1 VSHCDGGSQVQQA
14 SQDNTT
20 VQAVGPPVP
29 NDGGTPIVLP
39 PPATGRTSTSRP
51 STASS
56 PPPSTAANPPPSGV
70 TQVQVGCVAHCYGT
84 TTLDGSGLT
93 LAQIQQLLGEL
104 QAPSPPAATAAPGS
118 EQSVTQQAAAQSENG
133 DGNQSQVTSQSNG
146 TVQVVATPA
155 GAAGDGAT
163 GPAAVNQTAQGIA
176 QLQVGCIF
184 YCSGTQQTQQAQQSN
199 TTVQSVNSAGAGAGN
214 TVSTGIWQVQVGCLA
229 WCYDAVETQTATGTD
244 SAVVAVAPPP
254 DVPGSPAG
262 GAPAPAPPAQEPP
275 AASAPVHRPSATSP
289 STGAGTRGSGGAP
302 LRVLGAG
309 LGVGLRETVQPVLG
323 GDRVSAVSVSALAGN
338 GAALVSVAAS
348 RTVQTQLPSRALHA
362 ARHIGRRHRGPRR
375 GHTAL
380 ATMPVP
386 GPTAVART
394 SAAQPSLELA
404 LALMALGLGVWRWRG
419 VR

>member
-29 NDGGTPIVLP
+29 NDGGTPIALP
-39 PPATGRTSTSRP
+39 PPATRRASTSTP

-56 PPPSTAANPPPSGV
+56 PPPSTAADSPPSGV
-70 TQVQVGCVAHCYGT
+70 SQVQVGCVAHCYGT
-84 TTLDGSGLT
+84 TTLDGSGLR

-118 EQSVTQQAAAQSENG
+118 EHNVTQQAAAQSENG

-163 GPAAVNQTAQGIA
+163 RPAAVDQTAQGIA

-199 TTVQSVNSAGAGAGN
+199 TTVQSVNSSGAGAVN
-214 TVSTGIWQVQVGCLA
+214 TVSTGIWQVQVGGLA

-244 SAVVAVAPPP
+244 STVVAVAPPP
-254 DVPGSPAG
+254 DLPGSPTAA
-262 GAPAPAPPAQEPP
+262 APAPAPPAQGPP
-275 AASAPVHRPSATSP
+275 SASAPVHGRGAAPP
-289 STGAGTRGSGGAP
+289 STGTGIRGSGGAP
-302 LRVLGAG
+302 
-309 LGVGLRETVQPVLG
+309 PVLG
-323 GDRVSAVSVSALAGN
+323 GDRVTAVSVSALVGN

-348 RTVQTQLPSRALHA
+348 RTVQTQLPRRASHG

-375 GHTAL
+375 AHTAQ

-386 GPTAVART
+386 GPTAVALT
-394 SAAQPSLELA
+394 PAAQPSLELGLA
-404 LALMALGLGVWRWRG
+404 LALMGLGFGVWRWRG
-419 VR
+419 AR